1 MFAARGDER
10 KLLMGTLGTSLRVVA
25 ALGLVLGVTPAQ
37 SADLH
42 ERGLVGGKTA
52 IELNGKQAGWVFN
65 ALGGTATAEVV
76 SEPTGA
82 DRVTH
87 KHVTNVK
94 YDDIAVNCGAG
105 MSREFYGLV
114 KAGVEGTSGRFS
126 GAIVVADY
134 DYKESSRITFANA
147 LVTEITSPALDASS
161 KEAGRMLVTF
171 SPQYTRLVAGSGQRS
186 TQSGSLTPGGQKK
199 WLTSSFKLAIDGLD
213 TTRVIKIE
221 PLTAKTAVVNSAVGP
236 NDAHISRWRCFSSA
250 SSVSMRSATVIRG
263 QNAQANE
270 KNGRLKMLTQDLRTA
285 LFTLDFTGIGIVGVA
300 PEPPATG
307 ESVRRM
313 RVEMYIETM
322 KLTADPSASQ

>member
-1 MFAARGDER
+1 
-10 KLLMGTLGTSLRVVA
+10 MGTLGTSLRVVA

-147 LVTEITSPALDASS
+147 LVTEIAFPALDASS

-221 PLTAKTAVVNSAVGP
+221 PLTAKTAVVNSAVGSQREP
-236 NDAHISRWRCFSSA
+236 TKEATKIQYSNLVFYVPETAAKPFLDWHDAF
-250 SSVSMRSATVIRG
+250 VIRG

-270 KNGRLKMLTQDLRTA
+270 KNGRLEMLTQDLRTA